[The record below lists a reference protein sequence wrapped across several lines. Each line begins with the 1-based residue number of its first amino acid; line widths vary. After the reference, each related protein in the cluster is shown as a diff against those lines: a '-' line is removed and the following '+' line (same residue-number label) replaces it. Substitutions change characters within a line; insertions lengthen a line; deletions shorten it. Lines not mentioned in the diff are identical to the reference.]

1 MATGSEMLSELCHV
15 VPTCMTE
22 NPVITRNEVTMSSE
36 ETKPTQEITIVGVE
50 SGKVRASKRELV
62 ERTIDVE
69 QVRESFNRFLAGLK
83 VLISDSVPSMGNYE
97 LDEIEFKAEV
107 SANGEFKLLG
117 SGVGLEATTGVSF
130 KMKRKALVSNQQ

>member
-1 MATGSEMLSELCHV
+1 
-15 VPTCMTE
+15 
-22 NPVITRNEVTMSSE
+22 MSNE

>member
-1 MATGSEMLSELCHV
+1 MSDGEL
-15 VPTCMTE
+15 
-22 NPVITRNEVTMSSE
+22 
-36 ETKPTQEITIVGVE
+36 KPKQEITIVGVE

-69 QVRESFNRFLAGLK
+69 QVRESFKRFLAGLK

-97 LDEIEFKAEV
+97 LEEIEFKAEV

-130 KMKRKALVSNQQ
+130 KMKRKASGANQQ